1 MSWTRKFDAPIALK
15 DGRKLVSLDD
25 ARRLMLSLPES
36 NRRAYHW
43 QSAGELLQMAACRD
57 GRFASRAGDSAT
69 AAGARG
75 RGSDLGTRRGFGLRR
90 DPNCY

>member
-1 MSWTRKFDAPIALK
+1 MSWTRKFDEPIVLK

-43 QSAGELLQMAACRD
+43 QSAGELLQVAACRD
-57 GRFASRAGDSAT
+57 GRFAFAQAKAQLPRALEAE
-69 AAGARG
+69 
-75 RGSDLGTRRGFGLRR
+75 GLI
-90 DPNCY
+90 

>member
-43 QSAGELLQMAACRD
+43 QSAGELLQMAASRD
-57 GRFASRAGDSAT
+57 GRFAFAQAIAQLPRALEAE
-69 AAGARG
+69 
-75 RGSDLGTRRGFGLRR
+75 GLI
-90 DPNCY
+90 

>member
-1 MSWTRKFDAPIALK
+1 LIAWPMSCTRKFDAPIALK

-43 QSAGELLQMAACRD
+43 RSAGELLQMATCRE
-57 GRFASRAGDSAT
+57 GRFAFAQAT
-69 AAGARG
+69 AQLPRALEAE
-75 RGSDLGTRRGFGLRR
+75 GLI
-90 DPNCY
+90 